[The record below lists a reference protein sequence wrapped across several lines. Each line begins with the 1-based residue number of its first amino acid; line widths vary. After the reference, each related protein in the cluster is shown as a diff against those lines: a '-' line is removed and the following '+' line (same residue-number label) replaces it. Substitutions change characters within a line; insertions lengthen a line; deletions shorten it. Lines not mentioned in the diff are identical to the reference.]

1 MSSAE
6 FRHALYLRLGL
17 VVKDRPQKCICK
29 NAVPIDDTL
38 SHLLSCHAFTAEKFR
53 RHEEIVGE
61 LKKLGA
67 AAHVSVTERGLMLEG
82 EGNERPDLRFHRIGE
97 NNQDLDIDVTITF
110 SGSESYV
117 RNHTVD
123 TTRGEAIA
131 CAEKRKNDKYLTK
144 CRANS
149 IDFKPIVFDAFG
161 LPSKT
166 TVEFITNLVKR
177 ASEVSSIP
185 HYVLSFYWKR
195 RISMALQR
203 ANSRLLIQSQ
213 QRIYKKF
220 VDEEDIQYGPQY
232 HYMT

>member
-1 MSSAE
+1 M
-6 FRHALYLRLGL
+6 
-17 VVKDRPQKCICK
+17 
-29 NAVPIDDTL
+29 
-38 SHLLSCHAFTAEKFR
+38 
-53 RHEEIVGE
+53 
-61 LKKLGA
+61 
-67 AAHVSVTERGLMLEG
+67 
-82 EGNERPDLRFHRIGE
+82 
-97 NNQDLDIDVTITF
+97 
-110 SGSESYV
+110 
-117 RNHTVD
+117 RNHTVG
-123 TTRGEAIA
+123 TTRGEAIV

-144 CRANS
+144 CRANN

-166 TVEFITNLVKR
+166 TVEFITSLVKR

-185 HYVLSFYWKR
+185 HYVLSFYWKK